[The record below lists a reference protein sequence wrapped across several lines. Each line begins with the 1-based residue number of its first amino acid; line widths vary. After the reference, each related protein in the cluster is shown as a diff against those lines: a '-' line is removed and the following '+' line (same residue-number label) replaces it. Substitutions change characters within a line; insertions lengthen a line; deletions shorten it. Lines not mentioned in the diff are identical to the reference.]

1 MSSPIKFIDNRQYH
15 KSNYSDAMKY
25 VIPSMYYEEDYAL
38 KNKEIDVLDQLI
50 NSHLNIIGNINSILF
65 ISGVAGT
72 VYSGMNTPE
81 GIAPFFI
88 KQNNL
93 TDIDTNDFERKILL
107 PLDTSLKDFN
117 SSAEFRNY
125 LNNTLLPGIRTNN
138 PTLTF
143 AENATKEQTHNYL
156 ITNLSWFYF
165 LNRSGSLTYNP
176 SSYVLDTLVNNIY
189 QGKPLTTNDGIR
201 GLTEYIWRNYTT
213 QSWSSI
219 DVIPDDFLPIASN
232 TSSQFTSGT
241 QQLSK
246 LNTLVDVLY
255 SPLYIDDGDVRVR
268 DAIEDYLQ
276 NSYLITQKYLQ
287 GPFIKL
293 IKAMSFAFAD
303 YSNQVDRLESLYD
316 IDECP
321 DEYLPLLANLIGW
334 KLFGSEPDR
343 WRLQIA
349 NAVDIYRAVGTK
361 KCVKLVADSVFGQ
374 DVLGASSLI
383 TEMWESYIPFLIQ
396 YSLATESPLLQNF
409 STWTQSVAQSLGVT
423 NYSLNSFDENIKMC
437 VDKILTDLV
446 TTFPD
451 NFILAGSRFRINRP
465 DFVFE
470 YRNKINKIPPFEE
483 IPYYTTVKLTKDMV
497 SFIVDKLVCFGVPI
511 SFADKVGD
519 YILKYTLEN
528 NEDYSLR
535 NSFLMFT
542 PSSEYPPNWDSVIKD
557 LSDTKTEYLSLWNGK
572 SSHFQI
578 VIDTSSFN
586 FGKTS
591 LEADSAEILKITS
604 QTIKEFSPAKAM
616 PDIIARSSAEDFAS
630 YLDAIRPYIRVAKQD
645 YAAITYA
652 SGASIAGFATSAIA
666 MKTYKRG
673 LTPTSTATFSRF
685 NADSLSDSLIRFDAL
700 ASSTLPRRSHRRRD
714 LKFILPKG
722 GFYDRTGFNMPV
734 SYDYNFSTAKTPLG
748 LIPSSMTFVPIPD
761 YNNIPEIYSRCNNLD
776 SSNSYYG
783 YSVSN
788 TVPARGGS
796 EVGPTKNLVIMAGQ
810 SNMNGK
816 GEGYRDSVGGVN
828 YWDIE
833 ASAFVDT
840 VIPFT
845 NTQLLNPL
853 YDNSFTGVPF
863 SYGSDFW
870 GPEVRFCELLQK
882 SELAKN
888 TYIVKFAADNSL
900 VVNSS
905 SINSWCPSNTFT
917 NALYKRFNNV
927 VDAAV
932 NSLGGSS
939 NIRNVSLLW
948 SQGESEAGTGQENNA
963 SAIAFSAATAYFL
976 DTVKAKFPSPI
987 NFKILRSKIA
997 DEMGQGSEPDRFY
1010 FPNGYWEP
1018 SPALL
1023 DLGGGTDP
1031 GLAALFASYGLAG
1044 GQNFLP
1050 GSFGTWSWSSTSVV
1064 RQGQENLN
1072 ADQYGQLLNF
1082 DDINGFV
1089 EEPSFESHSS
1099 PISPPG
1105 VLLFSNLLGNPL
1117 YNISGNFSAENYTL
1131 SNIHFNDESLDEIG
1145 ERYFYAWLGTLA
1157 RTDSFLDRG
1166 QLDKFVATLH
1176 YIQEQAKVVQASA
1189 YYADKLTEYAQDAW
1203 WKNNLQSYANSA
1215 TIYSGAFP
1223 NSFDNYINF
1232 KFGRDFHKLYE
1243 DYIHNFNRHRIG
1255 GGILN
1260 LNGPTIFGH
1269 TFGSILYNSD
1279 LLLRGNFASQYP
1291 QYITSS
1297 LDNVYEFYAT
1307 RPLFSISGNPSG
1319 TFVAST
1325 IEDATIYRS
1334 DNPTIQKEFRNSGI
1348 ISYMEFCHPSGCSPY
1363 NSFAVIDIDDSEKVG
1378 YKYKPL
1384 IHENVLIKQ
1393 KSRNSTS
1400 RMIFDIGKY
1409 AHDSNNGFDVST
1421 NFLTP
1426 DHEFKLSLKSLIST
1440 LNGEVFGGGAINFWI
1455 HTKPE
1460 RNKIWTFM
1468 KNGEWEQHDA
1478 SSVTNSTLVQT
1489 YCHQLSMPEL
1499 TRDLNSSSIRCNN
1512 FRLIT
1517 NQNKEND
1524 TIASLDKSDFNQLE
1538 LTFNTRNRYLSVPA
1552 DYFENISNHVHRLN
1566 QRYVIEIF
1574 SDVKD
1579 ENRFTLFYDLNLIDL
1594 TLNKW
1599 SKPFITGTPNGST
1612 MGEIY
1617 CKEYRVDVNRNHLQS
1632 IIRYFNE
1639 IAGAYTSEFG
1649 YANRSASYTS
1659 GVYEV
1664 SGGSRINY
1672 VESPFWNTYSVTGTT
1687 GGLTNL
1693 TYKN

>member
-38 KNKEIDVLDQLI
+38 KNNEIDIIDQLI
-50 NSHLNIIGNINSILF
+50 NSHLNVIGNINSILF
-65 ISGVAGT
+65 ISGVTGT

-81 GIAPFFI
+81 GIAQFFV

-93 TDIDTNDFERKILL
+93 TDIDINDFERKILL
-107 PLDTSLKDFN
+107 PLNKSLRDFN
-117 SSAEFRNY
+117 SSDEFRDY
-125 LNNTLLPGIRTNN
+125 LKNTLLPGIRTNN
-138 PTLTF
+138 PTLIF
-143 AENATKEQTHNYL
+143 VEGATKEQTHNYL
-156 ITNLSWFYF
+156 ITNLSWLYF
-165 LNRSGSLTYNP
+165 LNRGESLEYNP
-176 SSYVLDTLVNNIY
+176 SSYVLDILTNNTYTAKTL
-189 QGKPLTTNDGIR
+189 KTNDGIR

-219 DVIPDDFLPIASN
+219 NVIPKDFLPIASN

-241 QQLSK
+241 QQLTK

-255 SPLYIDDGDVRVR
+255 SPLYIDDGDVRVKN
-268 DAIEDYLQ
+268 AIDDYLQ
-276 NSYLITQKYLQ
+276 NSFLITKKYLQ

-303 YSNQVDRLESLYD
+303 YSNQVDRLEALYD
-316 IDECP
+316 INECP

-361 KCVKLVADSVFGQ
+361 KCVSLIADSIFGQ
-374 DVLGASSLI
+374 DILSASSLI
-383 TEMWESYIPFLIQ
+383 TEMWESYIPFLIH
-396 YSLATESPLLQNF
+396 YSLATESTFLQNF
-409 STWTQSVAQSLGVT
+409 STWTQTKAQSLGVT
-423 NYSLNSFDENIKMC
+423 NYSLSSFDENIRMC
-437 VDKILTDLV
+437 VDNILTDLA
-446 TTFPD
+446 TAFPD
-451 NFILAGSRFRINRP
+451 NFLFGGRRFRVDDP
-465 DFVFE
+465 DFIFK

-483 IPYYTTVKLTKDMV
+483 IPYYRTVKITKELV
-497 SFIVDKLVCFGVPI
+497 SFIEDKLICFGVPI
-511 SFADKVGD
+511 TFAEKVKN
-519 YILKYTLEN
+519 YILKYTLGT
-528 NEDYSLR
+528 NEDYSLK

-542 PSSEYPPNWDSVIKD
+542 PSAEYAPNWDSIIRD

-578 VIDTSSFN
+578 VIDTSSFD
-586 FGKTS
+586 FGKSS
-591 LEADSAEILKITS
+591 LEADSPEILTITS
-604 QTIKEFSPAKAM
+604 QTIKDFSPAKAV
-616 PDIIARSSAEDFAS
+616 PEIIARSSAEDFEG
-630 YLDAIRPYIRVAKQD
+630 YLEAIRPYIRVAKQD

-652 SGASIAGFATSAIA
+652 SGASIAGFGTSAIA

-673 LTPTSTATFSRF
+673 LTPTSTATFSRS
-685 NADSLSDSLIRFDAL
+685 NVDSLSDSLIRFDAL
-700 ASSTLPRRSHRRRD
+700 VSSTLPRRSHRRRD

-734 SYDYNFSTAKTPLG
+734 SYDYNFSTTKTPLG
-748 LIPSSMTFVPIPD
+748 LVPSSMTFVSIPD
-761 YNNIPEIYSRCNNLD
+761 YNNIPEIYSKCNTLD

-783 YSVSN
+783 YNVSN
-788 TVPARGGS
+788 TVPARGWS

-810 SNMNGK
+810 SNMNGA
-816 GEGYRDSVGGVN
+816 GTRQRDSVGGIN

-840 VIPFT
+840 VIPFG
-845 NTQLLNPL
+845 NTQILNPL

-870 GPEVRFCELLQK
+870 GPEVKFCELLQK

-888 TYIVKFAADNSL
+888 TYIVKFASDNSL

-905 SINSWCPSNTFT
+905 AVNSWCPSNTFT

-939 NIRNVSLLW
+939 NIRNVALIW
-948 SQGESEAGTGQENNA
+948 AQGESEAGTGQENDV

-1018 SPALL
+1018 SPGLL
-1023 DLGGGTDP
+1023 EFGGGTKTA
-1031 GLAALFASYGLAG
+1031 LATTFATFGIAG
-1044 GQNFLP
+1044 GENFLS

-1072 ADQYGQLLNF
+1072 TDQYGQLLNF

-1089 EEPSFESHSS
+1089 EEPLFESNSS

-1105 VLLFSNLLGNPL
+1105 VLLFSNILNIPS
-1117 YNISGNFSAENYTL
+1117 YSISGNFSAENYTL

-1189 YYADKLTEYAQDAW
+1189 YYAGRRREYAKTSM
-1203 WKNNLQSYANSA
+1203 WKDNLQSYANSA

-1243 DYIHNFNRHRIG
+1243 NYTHNFNRHRVG
-1255 GGILN
+1255 GGLVN

-1269 TFGSILYNSD
+1269 TFGSLLYNSD
-1279 LLLRGNFASQYP
+1279 LLVKGNFANQYA

-1297 LDNVYEFYAT
+1297 LDNIYEFYAT
-1307 RPLFSISGNPSG
+1307 SPLFSVSGNSSG

-1325 IEDATIYRS
+1325 IEDATIYRE
-1334 DNPTIQKEFRNSGI
+1334 DNSTIQREFRNSGI
-1348 ISYMEFCHPSGCSPY
+1348 ISHMEFCHPSGCSRD
-1363 NSFAVIDIDDSEKVG
+1363 NSFAVLDVVGSEKFG
-1378 YKYKPL
+1378 HRYNPL
-1384 IHENVLIKQ
+1384 IHDNVLIKQ
-1393 KSRNSTS
+1393 KSINSFS

-1409 AHDSNNGFDVST
+1409 THYSNDGFDVPT

-1426 DHEFKLSLKSLIST
+1426 DHEFKLNLKALIST

-1468 KNGEWEQHDA
+1468 KNGEWKQHDA
-1478 SSVTNSTLVQT
+1478 SLVTNSTLVPT

-1499 TRDLNSSSIRCNN
+1499 IRDLNSSSIRCNN
-1512 FRLIT
+1512 FILIA
-1517 NQNKEND
+1517 NKNKEND

-1538 LTFNTRNRYLSVPA
+1538 LTFNTKNKYINVPI
-1552 DYFENISNHVHRLN
+1552 DYFENVSNYVHRLN

-1574 SDVKD
+1574 SDAKD
-1579 ENRFTLFYDLNLIDL
+1579 KNKFTLYYDLNLMDL
-1594 TLNKW
+1594 TLHNL
-1599 SKPFITGTPNGST
+1599 SKIFVTGTPNGST

-1617 CKEYRVDVNRNHLQS
+1617 CKEYRVDINRNHLQS

-1649 YANRSASYTS
+1649 YASRSAPYTS
-1659 GVYEV
+1659 GVYET

-1687 GGLTNL
+1687 GGITNL
-1693 TYKN
+1693 TYNN